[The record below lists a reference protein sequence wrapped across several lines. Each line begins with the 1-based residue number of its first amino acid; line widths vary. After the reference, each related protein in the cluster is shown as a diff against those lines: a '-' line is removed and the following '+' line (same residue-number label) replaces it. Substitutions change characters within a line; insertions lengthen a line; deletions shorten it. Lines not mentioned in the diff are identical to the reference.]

1 MLIYIKFFFIFH
13 YQHKMQCQ
21 RKYFDNRCFNAKVKN
36 DKSKL
41 CFHPLPTRSVV
52 ETLRCDHVYCV
63 YGIKISFLPI
73 LSTVKVSKICILYTE
88 KDVIKTTN
96 KKNIYTIFLGHLW
109 WNGTHLRYIIII
121 FWNMQPETISFIF
134 LEFDNEQI
142 LLENSDTWF
151 SSTANTRFN
160 YICKMFVFCIFYV
173 INCIVQLK

>member
-73 LSTVKVSKICILYTE
+73 LSTVKVSKICISYTE

-96 KKNIYTIFLGHLW
+96 IYIFFGSLMMK
-109 WNGTHLRYIIII
+109 WNSFKIYNNHFLKYTTRNHIIYILRI
-121 FWNMQPETISFIF
+121 
-134 LEFDNEQI
+134 
-142 LLENSDTWF
+142 
-151 SSTANTRFN
+151 
-160 YICKMFVFCIFYV
+160 
-173 INCIVQLK
+173 